1 MLQQPFDVVTGG
13 AGFIGSHLCHELLQQ
28 GAGVRI
34 IDDFSKGKE
43 SNLTQ
48 AGLGSSSRV
57 EVVKA
62 DITDQARMERL
73 LKGVRFVFHQAALTS
88 VQESVEA
95 PVRVNAVNLGGTLSL
110 LEAARRAKAAKF
122 VFASSTAV
130 YGNLGNL
137 PQSEDLIPQPASP
150 YAAGKLAAE
159 LYCGI
164 YTRLHGLP
172 TLCLRY
178 FNVFGERQDAES
190 EYAAV
195 IPRFIGRRLA
205 GQAPVIFGD
214 GRQTRDFVY
223 VGDVVR
229 ANLLAARSEVSGV
242 VLNVASGTGISLRQL
257 SKRLDDLMGSG
268 RPPVH
273 EPARPGEVRHS
284 QASTLETSRLI
295 GFEAEVSF
303 SEGLGR
309 TIEWFRKAATGS
321 ASD

>member
-13 AGFIGSHLCHELLQQ
+13 AGFIGSHLCRELSQR

-62 DITDQARMERL
+62 DITDQSRMERL

-88 VQESVEA
+88 VQESMEA
-95 PVRVNAVNLGGTLSL
+95 PLRVDAVNLGGTLTL
-110 LEAARRAKAAKF
+110 LEAARRAKASKF

-130 YGNLGNL
+130 YGNSGTL
-137 PQSEDLIPQPASP
+137 PQSEEQVPRPESP

-159 LYCGI
+159 LYCRL

-172 TLCLRY
+172 TVCLRY

-195 IPRFIGRRLA
+195 IPRFIGRRIA

-214 GRQTRDFVY
+214 GRQTRDFIH

-229 ANLLAARSEVSGV
+229 ANLLAAQAKVGGV
-242 VLNVASGTGISLRQL
+242 VLNVASGAGISLRQL
-257 SKRLDDLMGSG
+257 CHRLDDLMGPG

-273 EPARPGEVRHS
+273 QPARRGEVRHS
-284 QASTLETSRLI
+284 RGSTSKALRVI
-295 GFEAEVSF
+295 GFEAKVSF
-303 SEGLGR
+303 SEGLQR
-309 TIEWFRKAATGS
+309 TVAWFRKCS
-321 ASD
+321 NEVVE